1 MKSDRFI
8 PAAFLFLVY
17 SQLNNYSPF
26 RGLGGMGFKPYFSK
40 YFKKAAP
47 APKPVVPVNAA
58 DNDMKYLIVGLGNI
72 GPEYADTRHNI
83 GFMILDELAKQEGV
97 KFSNM
102 RLAYYTEVSH
112 KGRALHLIKPTT
124 YMNLSGKALNHWMK
138 ELKIP
143 QQNVL
148 VLVDD
153 IALPLGTLRLKPKG
167 SAAGHN
173 GLKHIEAT
181 LSNNEYARLR
191 FGVGDNYPK
200 GRQVDYVLSGF
211 DDDEVPELPALIDR
225 SIEMIKSFAAIGTE
239 LTMTKYN
246 K

>member
-1 MKSDRFI
+1 
-8 PAAFLFLVY
+8 
-17 SQLNNYSPF
+17 
-26 RGLGGMGFKPYFSK
+26 MGFKPYFSK
-40 YFKKAAP
+40 YLKSPQAKKSAP
-47 APKPVVPVNAA
+47 IG
-58 DNDMKYLIVGLGNI
+58 MKYLIVGLGNI

-83 GFMILDELAKQEGV
+83 GFMILDELAKQEGAR
-97 KFSNM
+97 FSNM

-112 KGRALHLIKPTT
+112 KGRMLCLIKPTT

-138 ELKIP
+138 DLKIP
-143 QQNVL
+143 VENVL

-153 IALPLGTLRLKPKG
+153 IALPLGTLRLKPQG

-173 GLKHIEAT
+173 GLKHIELT
-181 LSNNEYARLR
+181 LGHNKYARLR

-211 DDDEVPELPALIDR
+211 DDDEQPELPALIDR
-225 SIEMIKSFAAIGTE
+225 SIEMIKSFVTIGSE
-239 LTMTKYN
+239 LTMTKFN